1 MADNANIMKEEA
13 KKLFETKTGLK
24 VSSEKGAKI
33 FNNAFNSVMATA
45 MNKTAWRTLMTAEA
59 SNILQDMTKDF
70 DALPAE
76 KPKPKSETAAKKD
89 SWHVNNFLKP
99 NLFDNPQHTYRKDYK
114 GGAVNGYVTLVAD
127 VCNAIR
133 KATLMVYWE
142 NDGKKPAGYDDTK
155 LCKEVAAR
163 LGLQALTPSIFKNLK
178 SKMKV
183 ADQKKLISNYI
194 EEQVRL
200 GNMKPKTKRRPRP
213 ASVERKV
220 ITLNDLGE
228 DWGLKKK
235 D

>member
-1 MADNANIMKEEA
+1 
-13 KKLFETKTGLK
+13 
-24 VSSEKGAKI
+24 
-33 FNNAFNSVMATA
+33 
-45 MNKTAWRTLMTAEA
+45 
-59 SNILQDMTKDF
+59 
-70 DALPAE
+70 
-76 KPKPKSETAAKKD
+76 
-89 SWHVNNFLKP
+89 
-99 NLFDNPQHTYRKDYK
+99 
-114 GGAVNGYVTLVAD
+114 
-127 VCNAIR
+127 
-133 KATLMVYWE
+133 MVYWE
-142 NDGKKPAGYDDTK
+142 NDGKKPTGYDDTK

-163 LGLQALTPSIFKNLK
+163 LGLQELTPSIFKNLK

-183 ADQKKLISNYI
+183 ADQKKLISHYI

>member
-24 VSSEKGAKI
+24 VSSEEGAKI
-33 FNNAFNSVMATA
+33 FNNAFNNVMTTA
-45 MNKTAWRTLMTAEA
+45 MND
-59 SNILQDMTKDF
+59 ITKQF

-76 KPKPKSETAAKKD
+76 KPKPKSETAAKTD
-89 SWHVNNFLKP
+89 SWHVNKFLKP
-99 NLFDNPQHTYRKDYK
+99 NIFDNPKYTYQKDYK
-114 GGAVNGYVTLVAD
+114 GGKVNGYVTLVAD

-142 NDGKKPAGYDDTK
+142 NDGKKPTGYDDTK

-163 LGLQALTPSIFKNLK
+163 LGLQELTPSIFKNLK
-178 SKMKV
+178 FKMKL
-183 ADQKKLISNYI
+183 ADQKKLISDYI

>member
-24 VSSEKGAKI
+24 VSSEEGAKI
-33 FNNAFNSVMATA
+33 FNNAFNNVMTTA
-45 MNKTAWRTLMTAEA
+45 MND
-59 SNILQDMTKDF
+59 ITKQF

-76 KPKPKSETAAKKD
+76 KPKPKPETAAKTD
-89 SWHVNNFLKP
+89 SWHVKNFLKP
-99 NLFDNPQHTYRKDYK
+99 NLFDNPQHTYQKDYK
-114 GGAVNGYVTLVAD
+114 GGKVNGYVTLVAD

-142 NDGKKPAGYDDTK
+142 NDGKKPTGYDDTK

-163 LGLQALTPSIFKNLK
+163 LGLQELTPSIFKNLK

-213 ASVERKV
+213 TSVERKV

>member
-1 MADNANIMKEEA
+1 MADNANNMKEEA

-24 VSSEKGAKI
+24 VSSEEGAKI
-33 FNNAFNSVMATA
+33 FNNAFNNVMTTA
-45 MNKTAWRTLMTAEA
+45 MND
-59 SNILQDMTKDF
+59 ITKQF

-76 KPKPKSETAAKKD
+76 KPKPKSETTAKTD

-99 NLFDNPQHTYRKDYK
+99 NLFDNPKYTYQKDYK

-142 NDGKKPAGYDDTK
+142 NDGKKPTGYDDTK

-163 LGLQALTPSIFKNLK
+163 LGLQELTPSIFKNLK

-183 ADQKKLISNYI
+183 ADQKKLISHYI